1 MSNKKGPSATQV
13 EMTDMTENQTG
24 DVHPNLRVWEDNE
37 DPAKEIE
44 AVRESQKS
52 GDLEATSRKCVQQE
66 GVMTM
71 LSTSDVPNMIE
82 GDNWIWQH
90 DFSSLEFKHPKR
102 GLGRDYTLEEKND
115 PGGNTAQKLGM
126 EELCPPWHL
135 RAVLIHPAPSPQNC
149 TPFTA
154 GRPRLTKNWI
164 PGNDAFVFVVLQY
177 GGAPGGPA
185 FPGQTQDPLYGYFAA
200 VAGQDGQIDAD
211 ELQRCLT
218 QSGIAGGYKPFN
230 LETCRL
236 MVSMLDRDMS
246 GTMGF
251 NEFKELW
258 AVLNGWRQHFTSFDS
273 DRSGTVDPQ
282 ELQKALTTMG
292 FRLSPQAVNSIAK
305 RYSTNGKITFDDYI
319 ACCVKLRAL
328 TDSFRRRDTAQQGV
342 VNFPYDDFIQCV
354 MSV

>member
-1 MSNKKGPSATQV
+1 MALAPKWQTYEEARRKGSHGRAQ
-13 EMTDMTENQTG
+13 
-24 DVHPNLRVWEDNE
+24 R
-37 DPAKEIE
+37 
-44 AVRESQKS
+44 RE
-52 GDLEATSRKCVQQE
+52 LEAAAGRVPHALVARSGAAPSQRGGAGQAAARPGAQGE
-66 GVMTM
+66 GGGGAVCTM
-71 LSTSDVPNMIE
+71 SYP
-82 GDNWIWQH
+82 G
-90 DFSSLEFKHPKR
+90 HP
-102 GLGRDYTLEEKND
+102 GAGGGYY
-115 PGGNTAQKLGM
+115 PGG
-126 EELCPPWHL
+126 
-135 RAVLIHPAPSPQNC
+135 
-149 TPFTA
+149 
-154 GRPRLTKNWI
+154 
-164 PGNDAFVFVVLQY
+164 Y

-258 AVLNGWRQHFTSFDS
+258 AVLNGWRQHFISFDT

>member
-1 MSNKKGPSATQV
+1 MAKIGRSAQAVEPRPRAPAGTEDSCGVRPPRPCGALWGGPLA
-13 EMTDMTENQTG
+13 
-24 DVHPNLRVWEDNE
+24 
-37 DPAKEIE
+37 
-44 AVRESQKS
+44 
-52 GDLEATSRKCVQQE
+52 
-66 GVMTM
+66 
-71 LSTSDVPNMIE
+71 
-82 GDNWIWQH
+82 
-90 DFSSLEFKHPKR
+90 
-102 GLGRDYTLEEKND
+102 
-115 PGGNTAQKLGM
+115 
-126 EELCPPWHL
+126 
-135 RAVLIHPAPSPQNC
+135 
-149 TPFTA
+149 A
-154 GRPRLTKNWI
+154 GR
-164 PGNDAFVFVVLQY
+164 
-177 GGAPGGPA
+177 GGAGGWEAWCTEPGRRRRSLHHGVPRA
-185 FPGQTQDPLYGYFAA
+185 SWRRRRVLPRRVRRGSRRTCVSRTNSGSA
-200 VAGQDGQIDAD
+200 VWLLCCCSWTA
-211 ELQRCLT
+211 
-218 QSGIAGGYKPFN
+218 FN

-246 GTMGF
+246 GKMGF

-258 AVLNGWRQHFTSFDS
+258 AVLNGWRQHFISFDT

>member
-1 MSNKKGPSATQV
+1 MASHTETRLFHRRPLCGLWKSCLHCGQCLYLV
-13 EMTDMTENQTG
+13 TDCQGSGGQCDDCCYSLYFSILLFGQPARTCSSKNHQLL
-24 DVHPNLRVWEDNE
+24 PLR
-37 DPAKEIE
+37 P
-44 AVRESQKS
+44 
-52 GDLEATSRKCVQQE
+52 
-66 GVMTM
+66 
-71 LSTSDVPNMIE
+71 
-82 GDNWIWQH
+82 
-90 DFSSLEFKHPKR
+90 
-102 GLGRDYTLEEKND
+102 
-115 PGGNTAQKLGM
+115 
-126 EELCPPWHL
+126 HL
-135 RAVLIHPAPSPQNC
+135 
-149 TPFTA
+149 
-154 GRPRLTKNWI
+154 KM
-164 PGNDAFVFVVLQY
+164 QY

-185 FPGQTQDPLYGYFAA
+185 FPAQTQDPLYGYFAA

-258 AVLNGWRQHFTSFDS
+258 AVLNGWRQHFISFDS

>member
-1 MSNKKGPSATQV
+1 MKASERFLKSRGTPWRREASARGAGDARRAAPRPNPAPEAWAAPAPERCERKK
-13 EMTDMTENQTG
+13 EN
-24 DVHPNLRVWEDNE
+24 
-37 DPAKEIE
+37 
-44 AVRESQKS
+44 
-52 GDLEATSRKCVQQE
+52 TSRPA
-66 GVMTM
+66 
-71 LSTSDVPNMIE
+71 L
-82 GDNWIWQH
+82 
-90 DFSSLEFKHPKR
+90 
-102 GLGRDYTLEEKND
+102 
-115 PGGNTAQKLGM
+115 KL
-126 EELCPPWHL
+126 PVSVAFHQRP
-135 RAVLIHPAPSPQNC
+135 
-149 TPFTA
+149 A
-154 GRPRLTKNWI
+154 GRW
-164 PGNDAFVFVVLQY
+164 GVLELLPLGGWHDPDNSLWSQLPY

-258 AVLNGWRQHFTSFDS
+258 AVLNGWRQHFISFDS